1 METLFLIVF
10 VLFWLYFV
18 IAKFS
23 ANNDHDSEI
32 EKLFKYPHTRT
43 KRKRKRKKR

>member
-10 VLFWLYFV
+10 VIFWLWFA

-23 ANNDHDSEI
+23 ANNDRDPEI
-32 EKLFKYPHTRT
+32 EKLFKQPHTRT
-43 KRKRKRKKR
+43 KRKRKKR